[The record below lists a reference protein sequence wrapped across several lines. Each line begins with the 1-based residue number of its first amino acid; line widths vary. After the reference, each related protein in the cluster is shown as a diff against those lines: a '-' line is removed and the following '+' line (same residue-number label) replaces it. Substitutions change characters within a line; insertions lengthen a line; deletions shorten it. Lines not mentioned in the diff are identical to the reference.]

1 MTPDPAAQESAQE
14 FGGPLM
20 PVQRQV
26 GFWLLA
32 LLLVA
37 LALYVLRDVLLPFVA
52 GLALAYLL
60 DPLADRFQRLGL
72 GRLGATILI
81 LVLFVLFFVLALVL
95 IIPLIAHQLAAFA
108 EKLPGYIGRLQVLI
122 AQQGAPLIER
132 LGGAEALAD
141 IEKSLGDIVARGAAW
156 LGTVLRSLWS
166 GGQAIL
172 GVLSLLVVT
181 PIVAFYL
188 LVDWDRMV
196 RTVDGWLPP
205 RHRDTIR
212 GLAREIDAAMAGFI
226 RGQSLVCLILG
237 TFYAVALMLIGLN
250 FGALIGIISGL
261 LTFIPYV
268 GSLTGFVLSVGVALV
283 QFWPDWTMI
292 LATVAIF
299 VFGQFVEGNFLS
311 PKLVGASVGLH
322 PVWLMFALLAF
333 GSLFGFVG
341 LLLAVP
347 LAAAAGVLARFALQ
361 RYLQSPLY
369 HGGRTVL
376 PPGDLDG

>member
-1 MTPDPAAQESAQE
+1 MALDLPPQK
-14 FGGPLM
+14 FGEPLM
-20 PVQRQV
+20 SVQRQV

-37 LALYVLRDVLLPFVA
+37 LALFVLRDVLLPFVA
-52 GLALAYLL
+52 GLALAYML

-72 GRLGATILI
+72 GRLGATVVI

-95 IIPLIAHQLAAFA
+95 IIPLIAHQLAAFID
-108 EKLPGYIGRLQVLI
+108 KLPSYVGRLQVLI
-122 AQQGAPLIER
+122 AQQGGPVIER
-132 LGGAEALAD
+132 LGGSEALAD
-141 IEKSLGDIVARGAAW
+141 IEKSLGEIVTQGAAW
-156 LGTVLRSLWS
+156 LGTFLRSLWS

-172 GVLSLLVVT
+172 SVFSLLVVT
-181 PIVAFYL
+181 PVVAFYL

-212 GLAREIDAAMAGFI
+212 RLAREIDGAMAGFI
-226 RGQSLVCLILG
+226 RGQSLVCVILG

-250 FGALIGIISGL
+250 FGAVIGIISGF

-361 RYLQSPLY
+361 RYLASPLY

>member
-1 MTPDPAAQESAQE
+1 
-14 FGGPLM
+14 M

-32 LLLVA
+32 LLMVA
-37 LALYVLRDVLLPFVA
+37 LALYVLRDMLLPFVA

-81 LVLFVLFFVLALVL
+81 LVLFILFFVLALVL
-95 IIPLIAHQLAAFA
+95 IIPLIAHQLAAFVD
-108 EKLPGYIGRLQVLI
+108 KLPGYVGRLQSLL

-132 LGGAEALAD
+132 LGGPEVLAD
-141 IEKSLGDIVARGAAW
+141 IEKSLGNIVAQGAAW
-156 LGTVLRSLWS
+156 VGAFLRSLWS

-172 GVLSLLVVT
+172 GIFSLLVIT
-181 PIVAFYL
+181 PVVAFYL

-205 RHRDTIR
+205 RHRHTIR
-212 GLAREIDAAMAGFI
+212 RLAREIDAAMAGFV

-237 TFYAVALMLIGLN
+237 TFYALALMLIGLN
-250 FGALIGIISGL
+250 FGALIGIISGF

-292 LATVAIF
+292 AATVAIF

-361 RYLQSPLY
+361 RYLDSSLY
-369 HGGRTVL
+369 HGDRTVL
-376 PPGDLDG
+376 PPGDVDG

>member
-1 MTPDPAAQESAQE
+1 
-14 FGGPLM
+14 M

-37 LALYVLRDVLLPFVA
+37 LALYVLRDMLLPFVA

-95 IIPLIAHQLAAFA
+95 IVPLIAHQLAAFVD
-108 EKLPGYIGRLQVLI
+108 KLPGYVGRLQALL

-132 LGGAEALAD
+132 LGGPEVLAD
-141 IEKSLGDIVARGAAW
+141 IEKSLGNIVAQGAAW
-156 LGTVLRSLWS
+156 VGAFLRSLWS

-172 GVLSLLVVT
+172 GIFSLLVVT
-181 PIVAFYL
+181 PVVAFYL

-212 GLAREIDAAMAGFI
+212 RLAREIDDAMAGFV

-250 FGALIGIISGL
+250 FGALIGIISGF

-361 RYLQSPLY
+361 RYLDSPLY
-369 HGGRTVL
+369 HGGRTLL
-376 PPGDLDG
+376 PPNVPPGERDG

>member
-1 MTPDPAAQESAQE
+1 MS
-14 FGGPLM
+14 
-20 PVQRQV
+20 VQRQV

-32 LLLVA
+32 LLLAV

-95 IIPLIAHQLAAFA
+95 IVPLVAHQLAAFIDR
-108 EKLPGYIGRLQVLI
+108 LPGYVGRLQTLL

-132 LGGAEALAD
+132 LGGPEALAD
-141 IEKSLGDIVARGAAW
+141 MEKSVGNIVTQAAAW
-156 LGTVLRSLWS
+156 LGAFLRSLWS

-172 GVLSLLVVT
+172 SVFGLLVVT
-181 PIVAFYL
+181 PVVAFYL

-196 RTVDGWLPP
+196 RSVDSWLPR

-212 GLAREIDAAMAGFI
+212 MLARQIDAAMAGFI

-250 FGALIGIISGL
+250 FGALIGLISGF

-299 VFGQFVEGNFLS
+299 AFGQFVEGNFLS

-347 LAAAAGVLARFALQ
+347 LAAAVGVLARFALEQ
-361 RYLQSPLY
+361 YLESSLY
-369 HGGRTVL
+369 HGGQPS
-376 PPGDLDG
+376 PPPTDIDG